1 MPPNAAIG
9 QAYIKLRHGGHGHIY
24 RAEAET
30 DSAHQLGKGKRH
42 MKKIA
47 LLGLGV
53 VGGFAAA
60 MFALPQARGANDTS
74 AYSQL
79 DLFSDAFESVRA
91 NYVRPVTDSELID
104 DAIQGMV
111 SNLDPHSSYMDAKS
125 YGDMQITTKGQFA
138 GVGIEVTQ
146 DEGGLIQVISPIDG
160 TPASRA
166 GIKTGDR
173 IVGIDGQTIDSLPLN
188 DAIDKM
194 RGPVGSKIA
203 LSILRE
209 GEKKPFDVTLTRA
222 IVSVDAATYRREGD
236 IGYIRL
242 PSFNEQT
249 AEGLEHAVRDLK
261 KQIGPGIKGYVL
273 DLRNNPG
280 GLLDQAIQV
289 SGDFLNAGEIVSTRG
304 RHPEDTRRYDAKGG
318 DITDGKPMVVLIN
331 GGTASASE
339 IVSGALQDQKRAT
352 IVGMTSFGK
361 GSVQTII
368 SLGDNRGAL
377 RLTTARYYTPSG
389 HSIQAEG
396 IVPDIQVAQGDEANV
411 PKLVRTSEADL
422 RGHLS
427 GEPISPKRPDA
438 PVIKPA
444 PDKNYDDFQLSYAL
458 DLLHGKMTVAS
469 VNSAPEKATGQ

>member
-1 MPPNAAIG
+1 
-9 QAYIKLRHGGHGHIY
+9 
-24 RAEAET
+24 
-30 DSAHQLGKGKRH
+30 

-47 LLGLGV
+47 LLGMGL
-53 VGGFAAA
+53 VGGFATA
-60 MFALPQARGANDTS
+60 MFALPAARGAVDST
-74 AYSQL
+74 AYDQL
-79 DLFSDAFESVRA
+79 GLFSDAFERVRA
-91 NYVRPVTDSELID
+91 NYVRPVKDSELID
-104 DAIQGMV
+104 AAIQGMV
-111 SNLDPHSSYMDAKS
+111 SNLDPHSSYMDAKM
-125 YGDMQITTKGQFA
+125 YGDMQITTKGQFG

-146 DEGGLIQVISPIDG
+146 DEGGLIKVISPIDG

-173 IVGIDGQTIDSLPLN
+173 IAGIDGSSIAGLPLN
-188 DAIDKM
+188 EAIDKM
-194 RGPVGSKIA
+194 RGPSGSKIT
-203 LSILRE
+203 LTILRE
-209 GEKKPFDVTLTRA
+209 GEKKPFDVTLVRA
-222 IVSVDAATYRREGD
+222 IVSVDAATFRREGD

-242 PSFNEQT
+242 PGFNEQT

-289 SGDFLNAGEIVSTRG
+289 SDDFLNSGEIVSTRG
-304 RHPEDTRRYDAKGG
+304 RHPEDTQRYDAKGG
-318 DITDGKPMVVLIN
+318 DVTDGKPVVVLIN

-339 IVSGALQDQKRAT
+339 IVSGALQDHKRAT
-352 IVGMTSFGK
+352 IIGMTSFGK

-368 SLGDNRGAL
+368 PLGESRGAL

-411 PKLVRTSEADL
+411 PKLARPTEADL
-422 RGHLS
+422 RGHLQ
-427 GEPISPKRPDA
+427 GEPIPPKRANA

-444 PDKNYDDFQLSYAL
+444 PGKKYDDFQLSYAM

-469 VNSAPEKATGQ
+469 ASVAPDGKQVAQ